1 MMLVGEAGRLYTNSM
16 GVLGNA
22 GVGDGLNA
30 GITTNIEELRDQ
42 FANRFLISTTGAYAP
57 SESSDLGADFL
68 STLGL
73 NDQDGDPSNGI
84 QTTEPIAQRSI
95 QRSLKAIGN
104 AVEVSYSH
112 AGETV
117 LTTRLLSPAAGW
129 LP

>member
-1 MMLVGEAGRLYTNSM
+1 MMLVGGAGRLYTNSI
-16 GVLGNA
+16 GALNNA

-30 GITTNIEELRDQ
+30 GITANIEELRDQ
-42 FANRFLISTTGAYAP
+42 FANRFLDSTTGAYAP
-57 SESSDLGADFL
+57 SEGIDLGTDFL

-73 NDQDGDPSNGI
+73 NDQDDDPSNGI
-84 QTTEPIAQRSI
+84 QTTEPIAERSI

-112 AGETV
+112 EGETV